1 VTPTSTPRII
11 TRSEHIISRAHIS
24 PNALRVLYRLRDA
37 GFAAFLVGGCVRD
50 LLIGT
55 EPKDFDV
62 ATDALPDQVRKLFR
76 NCRLV
81 GRRFRLAHVFFGRE
95 IIEVAT
101 FRAAT
106 APPPGEDP
114 TPESPAAEGV
124 DLEAV
129 DPEGAIRGSPALGES
144 YGEGELELDDEEL
157 DADPLDSG
165 AVDSAG
171 PETGELEAAGP
182 DSGALA
188 DELDDPVEGED
199 EDDAFGDD
207 AGHPLPAMPA
217 RAPRYRERAPRPNGD
232 ESAADLDVD
241 PNAERMFDE
250 TGRILRD
257 NVYGT
262 IDADVWRRDLTA
274 NALYYNIADFSIWD
288 YVGGFEDIAA
298 RKLKLI
304 GDPETRFREDPVR
317 MLRAARFEA
326 KLGFEVDPAT
336 AEPIGRLK
344 GLLAGVPPARLFDET
359 LKLFLTG
366 HGRRSFEVLRKRGL
380 LGALLP
386 TVDAY
391 FSKHP
396 GSVVEQLVMRGLEN
410 TDGRVIAGR
419 PVTPT
424 FLFALL
430 LYGPIAGIIEATPP
444 ERWHE
449 LSTILDACDRAA
461 RQVQTHVTLPKRF
474 SLGMREMFALQPR
487 LEYPRGRRALRV
499 LEHPRFRAAYDLLL
513 LRAEYGLASAEM
525 ADWWTRI
532 QEVSP
537 DERGVMAD
545 SLTGQPQR
553 MEGAAPRRGGR
564 RRRRRRGPSS
574 PG

>member
-1 VTPTSTPRII
+1 MVTPTSTPRII

-24 PNALRVLYRLRDA
+24 SNALRVLYRLRDA
-37 GFAAFLVGGCVRD
+37 GFMAFLVGGCVRD
-50 LLIGT
+50 LLIGI

-62 ATDALPDQVRKLFR
+62 ATDALPEQVRKLFR

-81 GRRFRLAHVFFGRE
+81 GRRFRLAHVFFGRD

-101 FRAAT
+101 FRAAS
-106 APPPGEDP
+106 APEPGEEP
-114 TPESPAAEGV
+114 LPE
-124 DLEAV
+124 
-129 DPEGAIRGSPALGES
+129 
-144 YGEGELELDDEEL
+144 
-157 DADPLDSG
+157 ADV
-165 AVDSAG
+165 A
-171 PETGELEAAGP
+171 
-182 DSGALA
+182 
-188 DELDDPVEGED
+188 EGED
-199 EDDAFGDD
+199 RDLEQEGGLDAAGSDIASLEEGSDLEDDDDDEDDEDDDEPGDD
-207 AGHPLPAMPA
+207 AGHPPPPPVP
-217 RAPRYRERAPRPNGD
+217 RRSNRYRERPAPPNGD

-326 KLGFEVDPAT
+326 KLGFEIDPAT
-336 AEPIGRLK
+336 AEPIERLK
-344 GLLAGVPPARLFDET
+344 GLLGGVPPARLFDET

-366 HGRRSFEVLRKRGL
+366 HGRRSFEVLRQRGL
-380 LGALLP
+380 LAALLP
-386 TVDAY
+386 SVDDY
-391 FSKHP
+391 FRKHP
-396 GSVVEQLVMRGLEN
+396 GSLVEQLVMRGLEN
-410 TDGRVIAGR
+410 TDARVLADK

-430 LYGPIAGIIEATPP
+430 LYGPIAAIIESTPP

-449 LSTILDACDRAA
+449 LGTILDACDRAA
-461 RQVQTHVTLPKRF
+461 RQVQSHISLPKRF

-487 LEYPRGRRALRV
+487 LEHPRGRRALRV

-513 LRAEYGLASAEM
+513 LRAEYGLASAEI
-525 ADWWTRI
+525 AQWWTRI
-532 QEVSP
+532 QEVSA
-537 DERGVMAD
+537 DERGQMAD
-545 SLTGQPQR
+545 ALTGQTQR
-553 MEGAAPRRGGR
+553 SEGGAPRRGGR

-574 PG
+574 PA